1 MTASQNVTVKIIAPN
16 THQLLRSLRAIESL
30 NPNYIEGPVK
40 QNDLKIT
47 KQEGVFCFITFPL
60 NWFLV
65 VEKALVEK
73 DNSRY
78 AEQPSQEP
86 LCIATANPENLGA
99 VY

>member
-1 MTASQNVTVKIIAPN
+1 MITSQSVTIKIVAPD
-16 THQLLRSLRAIESL
+16 TYQLLRSLRAIESL
-30 NPNYIEGPVK
+30 HPNYIEGQIK
-40 QNDLKIT
+40 QNDKDSGLH
-47 KQEGVFCFITFPL
+47 CFLTLPL
-60 NWFLV
+60 NWFIV
-65 VEKALVEK
+65 HEKALVEK